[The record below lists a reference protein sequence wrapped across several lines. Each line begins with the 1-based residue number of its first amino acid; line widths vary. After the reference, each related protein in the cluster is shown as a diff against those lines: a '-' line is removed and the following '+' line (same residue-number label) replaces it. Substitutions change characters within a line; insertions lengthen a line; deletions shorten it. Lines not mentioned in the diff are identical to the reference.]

1 VNSATATTIPAGREY
16 TKVRIG
22 HLEFEATG
30 VENTFR
36 PRRYTDRDCTWAL
49 VGETM
54 VIVTFTSSESMFG
67 GGAKAK
73 IAKAVATEQRRQDRV
88 DSTAPAGKIVGL
100 AFGLANSSM

>member
-1 VNSATATTIPAGREY
+1 MSIIGTAIIPAGREY

-22 HLEFEATG
+22 RKEFEHPG

-54 VIVTFTSSESMFG
+54 VIVTFTSRELMFG
-67 GGAKAK
+67 DDAKAK
-73 IAKAVATEQRRQDRV
+73 IAKAMAAEQRRQDR
-88 DSTAPAGKIVGL
+88 S
-100 AFGLANSSM
+100 